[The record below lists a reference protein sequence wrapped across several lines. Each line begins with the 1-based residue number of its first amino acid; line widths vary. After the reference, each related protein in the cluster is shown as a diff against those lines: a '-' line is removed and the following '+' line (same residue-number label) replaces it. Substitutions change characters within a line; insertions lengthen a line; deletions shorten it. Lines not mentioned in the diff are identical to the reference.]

1 MKLNDRV
8 KAILI
13 FMFLFLMMAVFP
25 FIPLWILRINID
37 SLSETVKIWY
47 NFGCD
52 ILLIII
58 TFLIFRKDMI
68 RDIKNY
74 FKNFL
79 DNFELSFKYYLLG
92 LGIMIVSNLLIA
104 AFITGANAN
113 NEEMVRNLI
122 NLYPIYM
129 VFSVAIYAPFIEET
143 IFRKCIK
150 NIVVNN
156 KKNNIVKYL
165 YIFISGFIFAIMH
178 IIGVAEGALDYAYI
192 VPYLALGAA
201 FAALYY
207 RTDNIFHTI
216 IIHAMHNTVA
226 IILYIALGIV

>member
-1 MKLNDRV
+1 MKLNDRIRS
-8 KAILI
+8 ILI
-13 FMFLFLMMAVFP
+13 FIFLFLMMLIFP
-25 FIPLWILRINID
+25 YIPLLLLGISID

-58 TFLIFRKDMI
+58 TFFIFRKDMI
-68 RDIKNY
+68 RDIKSY

-79 DNFELSFKYYLLG
+79 DNFELSFKYYIVG
-92 LGIMIVSNLLIA
+92 FGIMIVSNLLIA
-104 AFITGANAN
+104 TYITGANAN
-113 NEEMVRNLI
+113 NEETIRKLI

-129 VFSVAIYAPFIEET
+129 FFSVALYAPFIEET

-150 NIVVNN
+150 NIVVDNR
-156 KKNNIVKYL
+156 KNNITKYL
-165 YIFISGFIFAIMH
+165 YIFISGFVFAIMH
-178 IIGVAEGALDYAYI
+178 IIGVAEGALDYVYI
-192 VPYLALGAA
+192 VPYLALGSA

-207 RTDNIFHTI
+207 KTDNLFHSI
-216 IIHAMHNTVA
+216 VIHAMHNTVA